1 MFICINTCV
10 YVCIHAY
17 RYYTTVLSLDPTDT
31 NMMCAYGES
40 LARLGPARQA
50 EAEECFLKALALRPL
65 SANVLN
71 R

>member
-1 MFICINTCV
+1 
-10 YVCIHAY
+10 
-17 RYYTTVLSLDPTDT
+17 
-31 NMMCAYGES
+31 MCAYGES